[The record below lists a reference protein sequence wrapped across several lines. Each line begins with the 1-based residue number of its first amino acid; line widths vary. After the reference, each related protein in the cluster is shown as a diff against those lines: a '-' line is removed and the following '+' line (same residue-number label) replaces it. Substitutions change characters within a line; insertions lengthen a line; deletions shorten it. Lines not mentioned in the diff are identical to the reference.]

1 MTKIQLKRS
10 SALLS
15 GSARVPAAN
24 QLDYGEL
31 AVNYSS
37 TDPQLFFKD
46 SGGNVVSF
54 FEPYAPLSGATFT
67 GDCTFNTDVDF
78 DGAVPI
84 QGDSTNGSG
93 KLTLTCEQN
102 THAVN
107 IKAPAHSASANY
119 TLTLPSSTGNSGEV
133 LSTDGSGGLSW
144 AYAAMS
150 TADKTKLDGIAAGA
164 EVNVNA
170 DWNATSGDAEILN
183 KPTVPT
189 NNNQLTNGAG
199 YITDITTQT
208 DPKYL
213 RSDTSDSTTGTLTI
227 RTNTYQ
233 LGFERPDSTGSDW
246 RFYQWSSGLN
256 IYPSA
261 SASDV
266 FFGRDGST
274 ANVDLWNGSLKVA
287 GTTVLNNSRQLSN
300 VTFGGNTIWHAGND
314 GSGSGLDADTLD
326 GYQASHFTSNT
337 HTGHSATN
345 LAVGWYTIATN
356 SGSRAVARFGVR
368 DTASGDH
375 QSAVFYA
382 SHHYG
387 NRSDITVL
395 HTSYYSGN
403 PFRYIRIREGGTY
416 DGAMLQ
422 VYIDDASN
430 NLVAYLLGDNFQ
442 SSGWKLKDWVADGTN
457 PGDLGNH
464 GALTNTA
471 AQIDLNQFI
480 DGGMATT
487 GQIYCGGDTTQYKVW
502 HSGNDGAGSGL
513 DADNL
518 DGLTWSSSGKDVRAT
533 EFYADNW
540 FRNYNDG
547 EGLYNQA
554 TGVHWHADGDGYWTA
569 RDSSSH
575 IGIKLKTNGSSLR
588 GYVYANSSNQVGFL
602 DSDGHWAIRHTRDSR
617 TEFFVNNTEYAEI
630 NSDYL
635 THTSDIRTPLFY
647 DSNNTNYYLD
657 PASTSYL
664 NYLGRKAHH
673 TGHLVGSYNSVGANS
688 YKSNPIYTIGSSYNP
703 NDASLNNMYGIGYSH
718 TNASFFGLSGQSG
731 WGMYVAA
738 DGDARVQLNGSNG
751 AVSCTGN
758 ITAYA
763 SDQRLKT
770 NIKPIDKALNKLM
783 KISGVEYDW
792 IDECES
798 EYEFQ
803 PRQKHEIGVIAQEV
817 QEVLP
822 ELVFE
827 APFNSLYKA
836 KTGWKQ
842 IQKRLQDEEDQAA
855 SVEGR
860 EATEIT
866 KAVAKEAFEK
876 LPLDERVSI
885 CTDHQFLTVDYE
897 RLAPVLIEAIKEL
910 KQQVDSLAN
919 LYSK

>member
-31 AVNYSS
+31 AVNYNS
-37 TDPQLFFKD
+37 TDPQLFYKD

-78 DGAVPI
+78 DGAVTI

-119 TLTLPSSTGNSGEV
+119 TLTLPSSTGSSGEV

-170 DWNATSGDAEILN
+170 DWNASSGDAQILN
-183 KPTVPT
+183 KPTIPT

-199 YITDITTQT
+199 YITSFDITTQT
-208 DPKYL
+208 DSKYL
-213 RSDTSDSTTGTLTI
+213 RSNANDTATGQITLERNNASATDFSLWIKQVAASARAQIRFSNNVTTQNGYFYYRHEDGSSNSAANSFHFDSDQAGVAVI
-227 RTNTYQ
+227 I
-233 LGFERPDSTGSDW
+233 DDTGS
-246 RFYQWSSGLN
+246 N
-256 IYPSA
+256 
-261 SASDV
+261 
-266 FFGRDGST
+266 
-274 ANVDLWNGSLKVA
+274 A
-287 GTTVLNNSRQLSN
+287 GYYVGTNEV
-300 VTFGGNTIWHAGND
+300 WHQGND
-314 GSGSGLDADTLD
+314 GSGSGLDADTVD
-326 GYQASHFTSNT
+326 GIQASSFLRSDA
-337 HTGHSATN
+337 SD
-345 LAVGWYTIATN
+345 
-356 SGSRAVARFGVR
+356 S
-368 DTASGDH
+368 ASGVITLTSSSQYPFVINSSH
-375 QSAVFYA
+375 NGKIVLQGSASPYIRFRESSTDKA
-382 SHHYG
+382 FIQWNS
-387 NRSDITVL
+387 
-395 HTSYYSGN
+395 SGYFELRN
-403 PFRYIRIREGGTY
+403 TEDGSAIRIRDDIEFTNNNGTNWHN
-416 DGAMLQ
+416 
-422 VYIDDASN
+422 IWHASN
-430 NLVAYLLGDNFQ
+430 
-442 SSGWKLKDWVADGTN
+442 DG
-457 PGDLGNH
+457 
-464 GALTNTA
+464 
-471 AQIDLNQFI
+471 
-480 DGGMATT
+480 
-487 GQIYCGGDTTQYKVW
+487 
-502 HSGNDGAGSGL
+502 SGSGL
-513 DADNL
+513 DADLL
-518 DGLTWSSSGKDVRAT
+518 DGIQASSFLRSDANDTTTGMITIDRPDNSTWLDLQSASNGYARMRFFGYAGDPVIEFSDRSNGSGQDQVWAFGADDRNTGSMVIRWNGNTAFPSDWTSSGS
-533 EFYADNW
+533 EFFQLKHNGYLSLSGGEPDSYRLTVGGVAYA
-540 FRNYNDG
+540 
-547 EGLYNQA
+547 
-554 TGVHWHADGDGYWTA
+554 
-569 RDSSSH
+569 
-575 IGIKLKTNGSSLR
+575 
-588 GYVYANSSNQVGFL
+588 SSNMR
-602 DSDGHWAIRHTRDSR
+602 SPI
-617 TEFFVNNTEYAEI
+617 
-630 NSDYL
+630 
-635 THTSDIRTPLFY
+635 FY
-647 DSNNTNYYLD
+647 DSNDTNYQTN
-657 PASTSYL
+657 PAGTSYVK
-664 NYLGRKAHH
+664 YLGRRAHQ
-673 TGHLVGSYNSVGANS
+673 TGHFVGGHNNIGTTSYATS
-688 YKSNPIYTIGSSYNP
+688 PIYTIGSNYNP
-703 NDASLNNMYGIGYSH
+703 NETTLNNMYGIGFTH
-718 TNASFFGLSGQSG
+718 TNASFFSLSGQNG

-738 DGDARVQLNGSNG
+738 DGDARVQLSGTNG
-751 AVSCTGN
+751 AISCTGN

-866 KAVAKEAFEK
+866 KAIAKEAFEK
-876 LPLDERVSI
+876 LPLDERVSM